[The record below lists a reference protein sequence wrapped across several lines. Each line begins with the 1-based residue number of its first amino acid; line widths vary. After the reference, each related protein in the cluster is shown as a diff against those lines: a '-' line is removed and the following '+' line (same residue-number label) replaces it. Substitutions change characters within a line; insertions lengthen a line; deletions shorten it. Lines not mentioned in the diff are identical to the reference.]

1 MNLSAPEPLADKLD
15 ITGFQSGVAVL
26 DDWLQRRA
34 RANQDSGATRTFVA
48 CDGRQV
54 VGYYALAAGSVQIE
68 AAPTRVRRNMPNPVP
83 VAIIGRLAV
92 DRSAQ
97 GRGLGRALVRDAGL
111 RLLHAAEI
119 LGIRA
124 VLVHALSDDARAFY
138 VALGFTPSPLDPMT
152 LMVTLRDLE
161 AALTPPPPP

>member
-1 MNLSAPEPLADKLD
+1 MNLSAPEPLADKHD
-15 ITGFQSGVAVL
+15 VTGFQSGVAVL
-26 DDWLQRRA
+26 DDWLKRRA
-34 RANQDSGATRTFVA
+34 RANQYSGATRTFVA
-48 CDGRQV
+48 CNGRQV

-68 AAPTRVRRNMPNPVP
+68 AAPTRIRRNMPDPVP

-138 VALGFTPSPLDPMT
+138 VALGFTPSPRDPMT